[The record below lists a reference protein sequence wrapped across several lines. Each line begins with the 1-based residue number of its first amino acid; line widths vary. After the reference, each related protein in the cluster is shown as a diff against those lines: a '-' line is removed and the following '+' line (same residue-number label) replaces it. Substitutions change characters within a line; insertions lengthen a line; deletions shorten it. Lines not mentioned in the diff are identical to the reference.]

1 MRRSGCLW
9 DVSDG
14 DLDRVT
20 RVIVDALAVGEREGL
35 EVDERV
41 GGCV

>member
-1 MRRSGCLW
+1 MKEIGCLW

-14 DLDRVT
+14 DLDRMT
-20 RVIVDALAVGEREGL
+20 RVIVDALAVGEGRKC

-41 GGCV
+41 G